1 MATTTIKAAVARN
14 TDAPLTVETLELD
27 ELKDNEVRVEMVST
41 GICHTDAIVR
51 DGIYP
56 TPLPAVL
63 GHEGA
68 GVVTSVGKTVN
79 PPYSRGR

>member
-14 TDAPLTVETLELD
+14 TGAPLTVETLELD
-27 ELKDNEVRVEMVST
+27 ELKDNEVRVEMVAT

-79 PPYSRGR
+79 PPYS